1 MILESILNK
10 PVNMWTEAG
19 HIMVR
24 RLHTAR
30 PEQRVREV
38 AAMLLKHKI
47 SGAPVV
53 DAEGKLVGVISEK
66 DCIKAL
72 LRAVHHRVP
81 FSVVSDVMTTELIT
95 ITEDTHIMTMA
106 DLFTRH
112 AIRRLPVVS
121 GDKLVGQV
129 SRRDVL
135 RAASKLFSSG
145 PKREA
150 VLLHLS
156 ALDSSPPN
164 V

>member
-1 MILESILNK
+1 MIFESILNK
-10 PVNMWTEAG
+10 PVDLWTEAG
-19 HIMVR
+19 QMMVR

-30 PEQRVREV
+30 PDQRVRDV
-38 AAMLLKHKI
+38 AAMLLKHNI

-53 DAEGKLVGVISEK
+53 DADGTLVGVISEK

-72 LRAVHHRVP
+72 LRAVHHQVP
-81 FSVVSDVMTTELIT
+81 FSVVSDVMTTRLIT

-106 DLFTRH
+106 DLFTQH

-121 GDKLVGQV
+121 GNKLVGQV

-145 PKREA
+145 PNREA

-156 ALDSSPPN
+156 ALDAHPPAI
-164 V
+164 